1 MEPIYQEFYRGEIY
15 YADMNTVFSHGEAD
29 LLPVLVLLTDQG
41 LYGSPTVM
49 VTEARH
55 TTQKPLQPTHVLL
68 EDTGFLP
75 GGVVF
80 QLEKSRPLDK
90 RRLRE
95 RAGRLTA
102 GQMERIDTALRSYFY
117 LEDGDYLPL
126 EIEAP

>member
-49 VTEARH
+49 VAEARH

-80 QLEKSRPLDK
+80 QLEKIPLP
-90 RRLRE
+90 
-95 RAGRLTA
+95 G
-102 GQMERIDTALRSYFY
+102 
-117 LEDGDYLPL
+117 
-126 EIEAP
+126 

>member
-1 MEPIYQEFYRGEIY
+1 MKNK
-15 YADMNTVFSHGEAD
+15 YAALEKEYLDMAPPQLWLQKHGT
-29 LLPVLVLLTDQG
+29 LPKNLC
-41 LYGSPTVM
+41 S
-49 VTEARH
+49 
-55 TTQKPLQPTHVLL
+55 HVLL